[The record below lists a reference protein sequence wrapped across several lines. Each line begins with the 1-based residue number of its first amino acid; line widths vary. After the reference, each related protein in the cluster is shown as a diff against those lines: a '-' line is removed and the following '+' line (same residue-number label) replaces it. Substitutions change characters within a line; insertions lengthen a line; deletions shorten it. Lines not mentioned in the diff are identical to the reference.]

1 MKGELFWKMQPST
14 KGESLPQNYTDIGI
28 INDLTI
34 AHLQIQQLAPE
45 LVSTTYLALNIYQQ
59 TLSAIKNLLN
69 HFYSVGQFS
78 IDIYVL
84 EARLIIYSQSEMHYL
99 AEMYSQHLSN
109 IYYVLSTSNT
119 SCFPYKPVILN
130 TLPILSI
137 VFLVM
142 ACILLLQK
150 RFCFF
155 FLSLQMLV
163 GYLSI

>member
-1 MKGELFWKMQPST
+1 
-14 KGESLPQNYTDIGI
+14 
-28 INDLTI
+28 
-34 AHLQIQQLAPE
+34 
-45 LVSTTYLALNIYQQ
+45 
-59 TLSAIKNLLN
+59 
-69 HFYSVGQFS
+69 
-78 IDIYVL
+78 
-84 EARLIIYSQSEMHYL
+84 MHYL

>member
-1 MKGELFWKMQPST
+1 MKDELFWKMQPST

-34 AHLQIQQLAPE
+34 AHLEIQQLAPE

-59 TLSAIKNLLN
+59 ILSAIKNLLN
-69 HFYSVGQFS
+69 YFYSIGQFS

-84 EARLIIYSQSEMHYL
+84 EARLIIYSQPEMHYL

-109 IYYVLSTSNT
+109 VYYVLSTSNT
-119 SCFPYKPVILN
+119 SCFPYKTIILN

-137 VFLVM
+137 FFLVM
-142 ACILLLQK
+142 SCILCY
-150 RFCFF
+150 RRVFFFF